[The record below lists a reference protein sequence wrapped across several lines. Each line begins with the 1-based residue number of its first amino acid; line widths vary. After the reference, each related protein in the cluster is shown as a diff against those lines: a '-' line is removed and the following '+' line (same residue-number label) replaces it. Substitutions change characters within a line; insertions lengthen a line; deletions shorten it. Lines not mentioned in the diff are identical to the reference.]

1 MSKLTKAE
9 KNQIILNESRGIQ
22 HPLYYVCTTKTGGVQ
37 VRKRKVPLSI
47 EVKNE
52 SKPVEESEPHE
63 SKDIYETITNKEILE
78 KMLSIL
84 ENQVVSRDGNL
95 NSVENERET
104 QENKKFVEN
113 IQEQIERPPFTE
125 TKTETKTEPQKQNP
139 YAVRRRGR
147 VL

>member
-9 KNQIILNESRGIQ
+9 KNQIILNESKGIQ

-52 SKPVEESEPHE
+52 SKSVEESEPHE

-84 ENQVVSRDGNL
+84 ENQVVSRDQNL
-95 NSVENERET
+95 NSVENERITED
-104 QENKKFVEN
+104 NKKFVEN
-113 IQEQIERPPFTE
+113 IADQAERPPFTDP
-125 TKTETKTEPQKQNP
+125 KPEPPRQNP
-139 YAVRRRGR
+139 YAVRRLRGR

>member
-22 HPLYYVCTTKTGGVQ
+22 HPLYYCLTTKTGGVQ

-47 EVKNE
+47 ELKNE

-95 NSVENERET
+95 NSVENERITED
-104 QENKKFVEN
+104 NKKFVEN
-113 IQEQIERPPFTE
+113 IADQAERPPFTDP
-125 TKTETKTEPQKQNP
+125 KPEPPRQNP
-139 YAVRRRGR
+139 YAVRRLRGR

>member
-1 MSKLTKAE
+1 MNTQNNNDTQE
-9 KNQIILNESRGIQ
+9 RED
-22 HPLYYVCTTKTGGVQ
+22 
-37 VRKRKVPLSI
+37 
-47 EVKNE
+47 KNE
-52 SKPVEESEPHE
+52 RQEN
-63 SKDIYETITNKEILE
+63 KDIYETITNKEILE
-78 KMLSIL
+78 KMLNIL
-84 ENQVVSRDGNL
+84 ENQIVSRDQNL

-125 TKTETKTEPQKQNP
+125 PKLEPPRPNP

>member
-47 EVKNE
+47 ELKNE

-84 ENQVVSRDGNL
+84 ENQVVSRDQNL
-95 NSVENERET
+95 NSVENERITED
-104 QENKKFVEN
+104 NKKFVEN
-113 IQEQIERPPFTE
+113 IADQAERPPFTDP
-125 TKTETKTEPQKQNP
+125 KPEPPRQNP
-139 YAVRRRGR
+139 YAVRRLRGR

>member
-1 MSKLTKAE
+1 MSKTLTKAE

-22 HPLYYVCTTKTGGVQ
+22 HPLYYCCTTKSGSIQ

-47 EVKNE
+47 ELKNE

-84 ENQVVSRDGNL
+84 ENQIVSRDGNL
-95 NSVENERET
+95 NSVENERITED
-104 QENKKFVEN
+104 NKKFVEN
-113 IQEQIERPPFTE
+113 IADQAERPPFTDP
-125 TKTETKTEPQKQNP
+125 KPEPPRQNP
-139 YAVRRRGR
+139 YAVRRLRGR

>member
-9 KNQIILNESRGIQ
+9 KNQIIINESKGIQ
-22 HPLYYVCTTKTGGVQ
+22 HPLYYVCTTKSGGVQ
-37 VRKRKVPLSI
+37 VRKRKVPLNI
-47 EVKNE
+47 EVKSE
-52 SKPVEESEPHE
+52 TPIEESEPHE
-63 SKDIYETITNKEILE
+63 NKDIYDTITNKEILE
-78 KMLSIL
+78 KMLHIL

-95 NSVENERET
+95 NSVENEHVTE
-104 QENKKFVEN
+104 ENKKFVEN

-125 TKTETKTEPQKQNP
+125 TKTEPQKQNP

>member
-9 KNQIILNESRGIQ
+9 KNQIIINESKGIQ

-47 EVKNE
+47 ELKNE

-84 ENQVVSRDGNL
+84 ENQVVSRDQNL
-95 NSVENERET
+95 NSVENERITED
-104 QENKKFVEN
+104 NKKFVEN
-113 IQEQIERPPFTE
+113 IADQAEHC
-125 TKTETKTEPQKQNP
+125 
-139 YAVRRRGR
+139 
-147 VL
+147 

>member
-9 KNQIILNESRGIQ
+9 KNQIILNESKGIM
-22 HPLYYVCTTKTGGVQ
+22 HPLYYCLTTKSGSIQ
-37 VRKRKVPLSI
+37 VRKRKVPLNTQTAT
-47 EVKNE
+47 EAQEQEDK
-52 SKPVEESEPHE
+52 KEEHE

-95 NSVENERET
+95 NSVENERITED
-104 QENKKFVEN
+104 NKKFVEN
-113 IQEQIERPPFTE
+113 IADQAERPPFTDPKPE
-125 TKTETKTEPQKQNP
+125 QPRQNP
-139 YAVRRRGR
+139 YTVRRLRGR